1 MSTLRELAR
10 AGGTTLLP
18 GVHDAISARAAEE
31 AGFAGIA
38 IGGSG
43 VAATQLA
50 LPDVGL
56 QSFGE
61 YRDAIAR
68 ILAATRLPAMID
80 GEDGFGDVRAVT
92 RTVRA
97 LEALGVGGIAFEDLG
112 FPPSTGGRPPW
123 VVDEAVI
130 VAKLE
135 AALAARD
142 DDELMIVG
150 RTDAAGVLG
159 LDEALRRARRYEEVG
174 VDAVLLT
181 GLADL
186 DAMERLRAAVSVPL
200 IAIVVEGGPWAV
212 PTPTQLQA
220 MGYELA
226 LYPAT
231 LMLAGVSAYRGA
243 LERIRAGAT
252 DLPPDSAGYGE
263 IQRLVRTEDWAGI
276 EARSAAT

>member
-1 MSTLRELAR
+1 MSSLRELAR

-18 GVHDAISARAAEE
+18 GVHDAISARAAEDS
-31 AGFAGIA
+31 GFAGIA

-112 FPPSTGGRPPW
+112 FPPAAGGRPPW

-135 AALAARD
+135 AALAARG

-159 LDEALRRARRYEEVG
+159 LDEALRRARRYEEIG

-181 GLADL
+181 GLTDL
-186 DAMERLRAAVSVPL
+186 EAMERLRAAVSVPL
-200 IAIVVEGGPWAV
+200 IAIVVEGGPWVV
-212 PTPTQLQA
+212 PTPAQLEA

-243 LERIRAGAT
+243 LERIRGGAT
-252 DLPPDSAGYGE
+252 DLPADSVGYGE
-263 IQRLVRTEDWAGI
+263 IQRLVRSEEWAGI
-276 EARSAAT
+276 ETRSATT